1 MHYGVGV
8 LRGALGVGRF
18 LRKRRVCGAGPL
30 GDRSL
35 PRRSSG
41 DSSGCSW
48 IGDHPSH
55 PGTRVGAAE
64 DTAQK
69 AQGGVCSDGLSSRTL
84 ESSRRPIPGRYQNS
98 RPPSCPEH
106 PTRGDKPGAR
116 GEQRAD
122 AEMKEA
128 DDPGLV
134 QRAVTPDLQLVGRI
148 ARPEQ
153 LHTGNDRQSL
163 KPEVGFFRS
172 HQDRLNDKTRGNTA
186 SPQGS
191 QAIDSLGNLRTDGCA
206 VANSS
211 ESTGFTPLLRLCL
224 AAKTKFP
231 CFSQE
236 LTPTTGRP
244 Q

>member
-1 MHYGVGV
+1 MVVRATVFQPGLAVQPS
-8 LRGALGVGRF
+8 
-18 LRKRRVCGAGPL
+18 AGPL

-35 PRRSSG
+35 PGRSSG
-41 DSSGCSW
+41 DIPGCSW

-163 KPEVGFFRS
+163 EPEVGFFRS
-172 HQDRLNDKTRGNTA
+172 HQDRLNDKTRGKHGITA
-186 SPQGS
+186 GKPG
-191 QAIDSLGNLRTDGCA
+191 DR
-206 VANSS
+206 
-211 ESTGFTPLLRLCL
+211 
-224 AAKTKFP
+224 
-231 CFSQE
+231 FSRQ
-236 LTPTTGRP
+236 PTNGRMRCCK
-244 Q
+244 QF

>member
-1 MHYGVGV
+1 MYYGVGV

-41 DSSGCSW
+41 DSWGCSW

-64 DTAQK
+64 DTAHK
-69 AQGGVCSDGLSSRTL
+69 AQGGVCSDGLSIRTL

-128 DDPGLV
+128 DDPRFF
-134 QRAVTPDLQLVGRI
+134 QRAVAPDLQLVGRI

-153 LHTGNDRQSL
+153 LHTGNDRQNL
-163 KPEVGFFRS
+163 EPEVGFFRS

-211 ESTGFTPLLRLCL
+211 ESTGFTPSSDCVSQPKQSFPASLRN
-224 AAKTKFP
+224 
-231 CFSQE
+231 
-236 LTPTTGRP
+236 
-244 Q
+244 